1 MDARTEHGRRRDAWA
16 AWALVVACGL
26 LVLAA
31 VVDTVVRG
39 RTVSG
44 LLVGVTSAAFAVT
57 GALVVSRRRERVIGW
72 LLLAIAASAAVTTA
86 AEVYVEVAG
95 RPGREWVGW
104 VAAWMWMVWTA
115 LVGIFLP
122 LLFPT
127 GRPPSRRWRP
137 LLWFAGGGLVL
148 QVVANALHPGR
159 LESISTPI
167 DNPVGLGGP
176 AGEAVGVALDVATI
190 VWAASVLAA
199 VVSFVVRFRRAR
211 GTERLQLTWVAYASV
226 AAVLGVV
233 LLVAGEWVPAPLGGE
248 QVGGVGYLLIAFGLW
263 FAMPAAVAVA
273 VLRHRLFDIDVVVNR
288 TLVYGSLSVTL
299 LAAYVG
305 SVLVLQVLLDPI
317 TGGSDLAVAV
327 STLVVAGL
335 FRPLRSRVQRLVD
348 RRFYRRRYDG
358 QRTVRAFAVRLRSEL
373 DLAAVGE
380 DLRAVV
386 ADTVQPTHV
395 RLWLRGA
402 P

>member
-1 MDARTEHGRRRDAWA
+1 MGRRVD
-16 AWALVVACGL
+16 VDGL
-26 LVLAA
+26 DLAGGGLPAAA
-31 VVDTVVRG
+31 VPH
-39 RTVSG
+39 
-44 LLVGVTSAAFAVT
+44 
-57 GALVVSRRRERVIGW
+57 
-72 LLLAIAASAAVTTA
+72 
-86 AEVYVEVAG
+86 
-95 RPGREWVGW
+95 RP
-104 VAAWMWMVWTA
+104 
-115 LVGIFLP
+115 
-122 LLFPT
+122 
-127 GRPPSRRWRP
+127 PPSRRWRP
-137 LLWFAGGGLVL
+137 LLWFATGALAL
-148 QVVANALHPGR
+148 QVAANALHPGE
-159 LESISTPI
+159 LQSISTPI
-167 DNPVGLGGP
+167 ANPVGLDGA
-176 AGEAVGVALDVATI
+176 AGDLARVALDVATV

-199 VVSFVVRFRRAR
+199 VVSFVARFSRSR
-211 GTERLQLTWVAYASV
+211 GAERLQLTWVAYASV

-233 LLVAGEWVPAPLGGE
+233 LLVAGQWLPASLGRE
-248 QVGGVGYLLIAFGLW
+248 QVGGVGYLLIGFGLW

-288 TLVYGSLSVTL
+288 TLVYGSLTVTL

-305 SVLVLQVLLDPI
+305 SVLVLQVLLDPL

-358 QRTVRAFAVRLRSEL
+358 QLTVRAFAVRLRSEL

>member
-1 MDARTEHGRRRDAWA
+1 MGARAPA
-16 AWALVVACGL
+16 A
-26 LVLAA
+26 
-31 VVDTVVRG
+31 
-39 RTVSG
+39 
-44 LLVGVTSAAFAVT
+44 
-57 GALVVSRRRERVIGW
+57 
-72 LLLAIAASAAVTTA
+72 
-86 AEVYVEVAG
+86 
-95 RPGREWVGW
+95 
-104 VAAWMWMVWTA
+104 
-115 LVGIFLP
+115 
-122 LLFPT
+122 
-127 GRPPSRRWRP
+127 
-137 LLWFAGGGLVL
+137 
-148 QVVANALHPGR
+148 
-159 LESISTPI
+159 
-167 DNPVGLGGP
+167 
-176 AGEAVGVALDVATI
+176 
-190 VWAASVLAA
+190 
-199 VVSFVVRFRRAR
+199 
-211 GTERLQLTWVAYASV
+211 
-226 AAVLGVV
+226 
-233 LLVAGEWVPAPLGGE
+233 GE

-288 TLVYGSLSVTL
+288 TLVYGSLTVTL

-305 SVLVLQVLLDPI
+305 SVLVLQVLLDPL

-386 ADTVQPTHV
+386 TDTVQPTHV